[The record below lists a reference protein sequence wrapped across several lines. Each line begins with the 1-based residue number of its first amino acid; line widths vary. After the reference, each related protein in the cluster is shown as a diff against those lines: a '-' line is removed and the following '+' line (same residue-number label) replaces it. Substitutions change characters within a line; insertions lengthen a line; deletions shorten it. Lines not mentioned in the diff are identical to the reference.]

1 MSRDWFVQMHVV
13 HYASRYASMADA
25 QDQED
30 GLAVLAF
37 FFQVS
42 TAAAPQY
49 SVTTCRKRV

>member
-1 MSRDWFVQMHVV
+1 MPHVWLVQMHVV
-13 HYASRYASMADA
+13 HYASRYANMADA

-42 TAAAPQY
+42 IAATAVPQ
-49 SVTTCRKRV
+49 